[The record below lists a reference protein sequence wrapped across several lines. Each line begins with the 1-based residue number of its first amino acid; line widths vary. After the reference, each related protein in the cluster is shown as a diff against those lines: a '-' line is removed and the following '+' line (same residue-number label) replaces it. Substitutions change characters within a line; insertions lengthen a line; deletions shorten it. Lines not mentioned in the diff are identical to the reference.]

1 MAIGRLS
8 RCTML
13 RRLLSIIPKGT
24 GLKNATVVNSGSIIN
39 RSICSTTPL
48 WKKKMPDRPA
58 PIDEADF
65 TEVFLHGSGPGGQK
79 INKTSS
85 AVQLK
90 HIPTGMVL
98 KVQATRSRTQNRKI
112 ARQMLAERIEL
123 LEKGKESRVAIVGE
137 TKRKKKSSAVKK
149 SKRKYRLLAEEKA
162 AKAGEDKVEEKGEFD
177 EDDREIFEDKET
189 STQESSRKGRDL

>member
-1 MAIGRLS
+1 
-8 RCTML
+8 ML
-13 RRLLSIIPKGT
+13 RGLLSVVSRGT
-24 GLKNATVVNSGSIIN
+24 VLENVTAVNSNSIIKRN
-39 RSICSTTPL
+39 ICNTTPL

-79 INKTSS
+79 IESLPNKTSS

-112 ARQMLAERIEL
+112 ARQMLAERLEL

-137 TKRKKKSSAVKK
+137 TKKKRKSSAVKK

-162 AKAGEDKVEEKGEFD
+162 MKTGEDKVEVEEEEEEEGGL
-177 EDDREIFEDKET
+177 RIAKE
-189 STQESSRKGRDL
+189 S

>member
-1 MAIGRLS
+1 MY
-8 RCTML
+8 TML
-13 RRLLSIIPKGT
+13 RGLLSKIPKGVVS
-24 GLKNATVVNSGSIIN
+24 LENATAIYSSSIIIK

-162 AKAGEDKVEEKGEFD
+162 AKAGKENAQENFEEDALDD
-177 EDDREIFEDKET
+177 EGVNPEDM
-189 STQESSRKGRDL
+189 ESPRQDSSKIGGGF